1 MTLPSLSLPKPSK
14 SINMNCIKFQFQK
27 PIFDIIRS
35 LLQHKLHRIVVLSCI
50 LFGSRVS
57 EYSLIQV
64 HLNDCFLITG
74 DVVVHLFLPPQR
86 AFYNLEEF
94 YGNATSVELP
104 FENQPPFRN
113 EGAYGLSDDAES

>member
-1 MTLPSLSLPKPSK
+1 M
-14 SINMNCIKFQFQK
+14 
-27 PIFDIIRS
+27 
-35 LLQHKLHRIVVLSCI
+35 
-50 LFGSRVS
+50 FGSRVS
-57 EYSLIQV
+57 EYILIQV
-64 HLNDCFLITG
+64 YLNDCFLITG

-113 EGAYGLSDDAES
+113 EGAYGFSDDAES